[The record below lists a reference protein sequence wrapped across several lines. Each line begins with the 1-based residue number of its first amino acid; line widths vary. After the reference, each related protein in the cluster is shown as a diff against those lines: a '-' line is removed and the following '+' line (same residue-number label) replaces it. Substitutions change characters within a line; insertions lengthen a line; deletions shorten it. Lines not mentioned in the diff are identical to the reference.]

1 MSHVK
6 SFTADKS
13 LIEFWDSG
21 SDSGGV
27 TGVINC
33 NYNNSKFCLLF
44 KANRLAIKSQSKFVV
59 Y

>member
-1 MSHVK
+1 MNHVK

-13 LIEFWDSG
+13 LGKFWDSG

-27 TGVINC
+27 TGDDIHLL
-33 NYNNSKFCLLF
+33 YTIGLLF
-44 KANRLAIKSQSKFVV
+44 KINRLAIKSQSRFVV